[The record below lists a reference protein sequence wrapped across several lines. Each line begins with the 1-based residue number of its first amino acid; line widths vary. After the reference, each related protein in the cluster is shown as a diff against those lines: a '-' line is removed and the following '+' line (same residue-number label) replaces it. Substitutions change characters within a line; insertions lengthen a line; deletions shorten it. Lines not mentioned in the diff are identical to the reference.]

1 VHELTRAQAQ
11 RIAVRAQL
19 LDARREIAKAGGKI
33 LVVPGV
39 VCATFRGSGHRVKGI
54 RMSDQDRTKLSQ
66 TDDTSDDVE
75 AHLIGG
81 RDQNSTRGS
90 ADDDDGDDVEA
101 HVLGGR

>member
-1 VHELTRAQAQ
+1 
-11 RIAVRAQL
+11 
-19 LDARREIAKAGGKI
+19 
-33 LVVPGV
+33 
-39 VCATFRGSGHRVKGI
+39 
-54 RMSDQDRTKLSQ
+54 MSDQDRTKLSQ

-90 ADDDDGDDVEA
+90 ADDDDSDDVEA